1 MIEMIPVLSS
11 TISSAGYDAFGKVLR
26 IKFKDGLF
34 DYFNVPKFVYTE
46 LLSAHSHSE
55 YYDEMIKGNF
65 EFKKIG

>member
-34 DYFNVPKFVYTE
+34 DYFNVPKYVYTE
-46 LLSAHSHSE
+46 LLNAHSHSG
-55 YYDEMIKGNF
+55 YYDEMIKDHYAS
-65 EFKKIG
+65 KRIG